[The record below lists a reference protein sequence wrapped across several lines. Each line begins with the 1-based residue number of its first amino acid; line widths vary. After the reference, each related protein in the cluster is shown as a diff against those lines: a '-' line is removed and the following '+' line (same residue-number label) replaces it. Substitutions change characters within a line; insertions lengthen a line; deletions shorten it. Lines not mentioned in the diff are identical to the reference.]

1 MAMRKILIKIIPLAV
16 AALAVTPILVIFS
29 SALQPRGELWAHLIE
44 TSLPSLT
51 INTLSLCLGVALGTG
66 ILGIIL
72 GWLIAACNFP
82 GRCFFSTAL
91 LLPMAIPTYVFAFV
105 FLGLFDFSSPLQ
117 IFLRNKLGIPPFD
130 VRSIWTVCLTMTLA
144 LYPYVYVMAKAGF
157 TTQGQ
162 RCLEA
167 ARTLGCTTQSAFF
180 SVALPLCRP
189 WIATGILLV
198 LMETLADFGA
208 VSVFNFDTF
217 TTAVYKAWY
226 GFFSLSTASQ
236 LASILVILALS
247 LLTSEQYLRKKM
259 RFTQEQSHFNR
270 IQLAKPKAILACTFC
285 SIIFCIG
292 FVLPVIQLTLWA
304 LDTTALELSSRY
316 LTFSTNTL
324 LLGILAAVVTCI
336 GALALA
342 YAARFQHTKATQW
355 IISLSTLGYSLPGT
369 VLAVGIIAPVAYL
382 DNLYVDIAS
391 LLTKHPAQPILQ
403 GTICVL
409 LIAYGIRFMAAAYGS
424 IHSNM
429 QRITPSMDDA
439 SILMGVTGWK
449 MLRKVHLP
457 QLKTGLLTAALLV
470 LVDVMKEMPITLMTR
485 PFGWDTLA
493 VKIYELTS
501 EGEWE
506 RAAIPAILL
515 ILVGLIPVLCINQK
529 TDPV

>member
-1 MAMRKILIKIIPLAV
+1 MKKIYSKAIPLTV
-16 AALAVTPILVIFS
+16 AALALTPIIVIFS
-29 SALQPRGELWAHLIE
+29 SALQPRGDLWAHLLQ
-44 TSLPSLT
+44 TSLPTLAL
-51 INTLSLCLGVALGTG
+51 NTLSLCLGVAIGTG
-66 ILGIIL
+66 ILGVVL
-72 GWLIAACNFP
+72 GWLIAACEFP
-82 GRCFFSTAL
+82 GRRFFSTAL

-117 IFLRNKLGIPPFD
+117 LLLRDWFGTVPFD
-130 VRSIWTVCLTMTLA
+130 VRSVWTVCIIMTLA
-144 LYPYVYVMAKAGF
+144 LYPYVYVMAKSGF

-167 ARTLGCTTQSAFF
+167 ARTLGCSTTTVFY

-236 LASILVILALS
+236 LASILVLLALV
-247 LLTSEQYLRKKM
+247 LLSSEQRLRRKM
-259 RFTQEQSHFNR
+259 RFTQEHSQFNR
-270 IQLAKPKAILACTFC
+270 IPLSGTKAIAAC
-285 SIIFCIG
+285 IFCCTIFFIG
-292 FVLPVIQLTLWA
+292 FLLPVIQLALWS
-304 LDTTALELSSRY
+304 LDTLSIELSSRY
-316 LTFSTNTL
+316 ITFSTNTL
-324 LLGILAAVVTCI
+324 MLGLLAAGVTCL

-342 YAARFQHTKATQW
+342 YAARFQNTKNTQW
-355 IISLSTLGYSLPGT
+355 LISLSTIGYSLPGT
-369 VLAVGIIAPVAYL
+369 VLAVGIIAPVAYF
-382 DNLYVDIAS
+382 DNVYIQVVSWI
-391 LLTKHPAQPILQ
+391 TEQPVRPLLQ
-403 GTICVL
+403 GTILTL
-409 LIAYGIRFMAAAYGS
+409 LIAYAVRFMAAAYGS
-424 IHSNM
+424 INSNM

-457 QLKTGLLTAALLV
+457 QLKTGIFTAALLV

-529 TDPV
+529 TDSV